1 MVVYFVQSSEGLGR
15 SLPVI
20 AKEAARIMEVLLT
33 EQEKMFQ
40 RQMRDF
46 VEAEIAPYA
55 DEWDKRNELA
65 YEAFEKMASIG
76 LTGLGIPEEYGG
88 QGGSKMDGFIASVE
102 LARASI
108 SVASIFG
115 THMGLALSG
124 LYQYGNEE
132 QRKRFVVPAAK
143 GEKLCAY
150 ALTER
155 EASSDISRMST
166 TARREGDEWVINGEK
181 CFISNGD
188 RADTILLFATVDR
201 QLGNKG
207 ISAFVLEKGMPG
219 FSVGKVED
227 KLGIRAESAAEL
239 MFDDVRIPVANQ
251 IGEIG
256 KGMRIALTILDEG
269 RLDVC
274 GQGVGVASAAL
285 DAAIAY
291 SKQRQQFGQ
300 PISEFQGIQW
310 MMVDMATA
318 VDAAW
323 LLGYRAARIA
333 DSGARFSKEV
343 AEAKLFAANTAMDVT
358 RKALQ
363 IHGGYGYMKDM
374 PLERYY
380 RDAKIL
386 EIYEG
391 TSEVQKLVIARAL
404 LS

>member
-1 MVVYFVQSSEGLGR
+1 M
-15 SLPVI
+15 
-20 AKEAARIMEVLLT
+20 MDVLLT

-46 VEAEIAPYA
+46 VESEITPCA
-55 DEWDKRNELA
+55 DEWDRRNELA
-65 YEAFEKMASIG
+65 FEAFQKMKAVG
-76 LTGLGIPEEYGG
+76 LTGLTIPEEYGG
-88 QGGSKMDGFIASVE
+88 QGGSLMDAFLMSVE

-108 SVASIFG
+108 SVASIIG
-115 THMGLALSG
+115 THLGLALSG
-124 LYQYGNEE
+124 LYRFGSED

-150 ALTER
+150 GLTER

-166 TARREGDEWVINGEK
+166 VARREGDEWVINGAK

-188 RADTILLFATVDR
+188 KADIVLTFATVDKE
-201 QLGNKG
+201 LGSKG
-207 ISAFVLEKGMPG
+207 ITAFVIEKGTPG
-219 FSVGKVED
+219 FTVGKVED
-227 KLGIRAESAAEL
+227 KLGIRAESVAEL

-251 IGEIG
+251 VGEEG
-256 KGMRIALTILDEG
+256 KGMRIALSILDEG
-269 RLDVC
+269 RLDVS

-285 DAAIAY
+285 DAAIEYA
-291 SKQRQQFGQ
+291 KQRHQFGQ

-310 MMVDMATA
+310 MLVDMANE

-323 LLGYRAARIA
+323 LMAYRAARIG
-333 DSGARFSKEV
+333 DGGERFTKEV
-343 AEAKLFAANTAMDVT
+343 AQAKLYSANAAMDVT
-358 RKALQ
+358 RKSLQ
-363 IHGGYGYMKDM
+363 IHGGYGYMKDL
-374 PLERYY
+374 PIERFY

-391 TSEVQKLVIARAL
+391 TSEVQRLVISRAL

>member
-1 MVVYFVQSSEGLGR
+1 
-15 SLPVI
+15 
-20 AKEAARIMEVLLT
+20 MEVLLT
-33 EQEKMFQ
+33 EQERMFQ
-40 RQMRDF
+40 QQMRDF

-55 DEWDKRNELA
+55 DEWDRRNELA

-76 LTGLGIPEEYGG
+76 LAGLTIPEEYGG
-88 QGGSKMDGFIASVE
+88 QGGSMMDGFIASVE
-102 LARASI
+102 FARASI

-115 THMGLALSG
+115 THTGLALSG
-124 LYQYGNEE
+124 MYHYGNEE
-132 QRKRFVVPAAK
+132 QRRRFVVPAAK

-150 ALTER
+150 ALTEH
-155 EASSDISRMST
+155 EASSDISRIST
-166 TARREGDEWVINGEK
+166 TARREGDEWIINGAK

-188 RADTILLFATVDR
+188 TADTILVFATVDK
-201 QLGNKG
+201 QLGSKG
-207 ISAFVLEKGMPG
+207 ITAFVVEKEMPG

-239 MFDDVRIPVANQ
+239 MFDDVRVPDANR

-269 RLDVC
+269 RLDVS

-323 LLGYRAARIA
+323 LLGYRAAKLA
-333 DSGARFSKEV
+333 DSGARFTKEV
-343 AEAKLFAANTAMDVT
+343 AQAKLFAANTAMAVT

-363 IHGGYGYMKDM
+363 IHGGYGYMKDL

-391 TSEVQKLVIARAL
+391 TSEVQKLVISRAL

>member
-1 MVVYFVQSSEGLGR
+1 MD
-15 SLPVI
+15 
-20 AKEAARIMEVLLT
+20 VLLT
-33 EQEKMFQ
+33 EGERMFQ

-46 VEAEIAPYA
+46 VKAEIEPCAA
-55 DEWDKRNELA
+55 EWDRRNELA
-65 YEAFEKMASIG
+65 YEAFEKMAAVG
-76 LTGLGIPEEYGG
+76 LTGLTVPEEYGG
-88 QGGSKMDGFIASVE
+88 QGGSMMDAFLASVE

-108 SVASIFG
+108 SVASIIG
-115 THMGLALSG
+115 THTGLALGG
-124 LYQYGNEE
+124 LYRYGNEE
-132 QRKRFVVPAAK
+132 QRRRFVVPAAK
-143 GEKLCAY
+143 GEKLCSY

-166 TARREGDEWVINGEK
+166 TARRDGDEWVINGAK

-188 RADTILLFATVDR
+188 RADIVLLFATVDR
-201 QLGNKG
+201 QLGQKG
-207 ISAFVLEKGMPG
+207 ITAFAVEKGTPG

-227 KLGIRAESAAEL
+227 KLGIRAESAVEL
-239 MFDDVRIPVANQ
+239 MFDDVRIPVENQ
-251 IGEIG
+251 IGEVG
-256 KGMRIALTILDEG
+256 KGMRIALSILDEG
-269 RLDVC
+269 RLDVS

-291 SKQRQQFGQ
+291 SKERQQFGQ
-300 PISEFQGIQW
+300 PICEFQGIQW
-310 MMVDMATA
+310 MMVDMATQ

-323 LLGYRAARIA
+323 LLAYRAARLA
-333 DSGARFSKEV
+333 DQGQRFSKEV
-343 AEAKLFAANTAMDVT
+343 AEAKLFSANTAMDVT

-363 IHGGYGYMKDM
+363 IHGGYGYMKEL

-391 TSEVQKLVIARAL
+391 TSEVQKLVISRAL

>member
-1 MVVYFVQSSEGLGR
+1 MD
-15 SLPVI
+15 
-20 AKEAARIMEVLLT
+20 VLLT
-33 EQEKMFQ
+33 EQERMFQ
-40 RQMRDF
+40 QQMRDF
-46 VEAEIAPYA
+46 VEAEITPYA
-55 DEWDKRNELA
+55 DEWDRRNELA
-65 YEAFEKMASIG
+65 YEAFQKMASIG
-76 LTGLGIPEEYGG
+76 LAGLTIPEEYGG
-88 QGGSKMDGFIASVE
+88 QGGSMMDAFIASVE
-102 LARASI
+102 FARASI

-115 THMGLALSG
+115 THTGLALSG
-124 LYQYGNEE
+124 MYHYGNEE
-132 QRKRFVVPAAK
+132 QRRRFVVPAAK

-166 TARREGDEWVINGEK
+166 TARREGDEWVVNGAK

-188 RADTILLFATVDR
+188 TADTILVFATVDK
-201 QLGNKG
+201 QLGSKG
-207 ISAFVLEKGMPG
+207 ITAFVLEKGMPG

-239 MFDDVRIPVANQ
+239 MFDDVHVPDANR
-251 IGEIG
+251 IGEVG

-269 RLDVC
+269 RLDVS

-323 LLGYRAARIA
+323 LLGYRAAKLA
-333 DSGARFSKEV
+333 DSGARFTKEV
-343 AEAKLFAANTAMDVT
+343 AQAKLFAANTAMDVT

-363 IHGGYGYMKDM
+363 IHGGYGFMKDL

-391 TSEVQKLVIARAL
+391 TSEVQKLVISRAL

>member
-1 MVVYFVQSSEGLGR
+1 
-15 SLPVI
+15 
-20 AKEAARIMEVLLT
+20 
-33 EQEKMFQ
+33 MFQ

-55 DEWDKRNELA
+55 DEWDRRNELA
-65 YEAFEKMASIG
+65 YEAFQKMASIG
-76 LTGLGIPEEYGG
+76 LAGLTIPEEYGG
-88 QGGSKMDGFIASVE
+88 QGGSMMDSFIASVE
-102 LARASI
+102 FARASI

-115 THMGLALSG
+115 THTGLALSG
-124 LYQYGNEE
+124 LYHYGNEE
-132 QRKRFVVPAAK
+132 QRRRFVVPAAK

-150 ALTER
+150 GLTER

-166 TARREGDEWVINGEK
+166 TARREGDEWIINGAK

-188 RADTILLFATVDR
+188 TADIVLLFATVDK
-201 QLGNKG
+201 QLGSKG
-207 ISAFVLEKGMPG
+207 ITAFVLEKGMPG

-239 MFDDVRIPVANQ
+239 IFDDVHVPAANQ
-251 IGEIG
+251 IGEVG

-269 RLDVC
+269 RLDVS

-323 LLGYRAARIA
+323 LLAYRAAKLA
-333 DSGARFSKEV
+333 DSGARFTKEV

-363 IHGGYGYMKDM
+363 IHGGYGYMKDL

-391 TSEVQKLVIARAL
+391 TSEVQKLVISRAL

>member
-1 MVVYFVQSSEGLGR
+1 
-15 SLPVI
+15 
-20 AKEAARIMEVLLT
+20 MEVLLS
-33 EQEKMFQ
+33 EQERMFQ

-55 DEWDKRNELA
+55 DEWDRRNELA
-65 YEAFEKMASIG
+65 YEAFQKMASIG
-76 LTGLGIPEEYGG
+76 LAGLTIPEEYGG
-88 QGGSKMDGFIASVE
+88 QGGSMMDSFIASVE
-102 LARASI
+102 FARASI

-115 THMGLALSG
+115 THTGLALSG
-124 LYQYGNEE
+124 LYHYGNEE
-132 QRKRFVVPAAK
+132 QRRRFVVPAAK

-150 ALTER
+150 GLTER

-166 TARREGDEWVINGEK
+166 TARREGDEWIINGAK

-188 RADTILLFATVDR
+188 TADIVLLFATVDK
-201 QLGNKG
+201 QLGSKG
-207 ISAFVLEKGMPG
+207 ITAFVLEKGMPG

-239 MFDDVRIPVANQ
+239 IFDDVHVPAANQ
-251 IGEIG
+251 IGEVG

-269 RLDVC
+269 RLDVS

-323 LLGYRAARIA
+323 LLAYRAAKLA
-333 DSGARFSKEV
+333 DSGARFTKEV

-363 IHGGYGYMKDM
+363 IHGGYGYMKDL

-391 TSEVQKLVIARAL
+391 TSEVQKLVISRAL

>member
-1 MVVYFVQSSEGLGR
+1 
-15 SLPVI
+15 
-20 AKEAARIMEVLLT
+20 MEVLLT
-33 EQEKMFQ
+33 EQERMFQ

-55 DEWDKRNELA
+55 DEWDRRNELA
-65 YEAFEKMASIG
+65 YEAFQKMASIG
-76 LTGLGIPEEYGG
+76 LAGLTIPEEYGG
-88 QGGSKMDGFIASVE
+88 QGGSMMDGFIASVE
-102 LARASI
+102 FARASI

-115 THMGLALSG
+115 THTGLALSG
-124 LYQYGNEE
+124 MYHYGNEE
-132 QRKRFVVPAAK
+132 QRRRFVVPAAK

-150 ALTER
+150 ALTEH

-166 TARREGDEWVINGEK
+166 MARREGDEWIINGAK

-188 RADTILLFATVDR
+188 TADTILVFATVDK
-201 QLGNKG
+201 QLGSKG
-207 ISAFVLEKGMPG
+207 ITAFVLEKGMPG

-239 MFDDVRIPVANQ
+239 MFDDVHIPVANQ
-251 IGEIG
+251 IGEVG

-269 RLDVC
+269 RLDVS

-323 LLGYRAARIA
+323 LLGYRAAKLA
-333 DSGARFSKEV
+333 DSGARFTKEV
-343 AEAKLFAANTAMDVT
+343 AQAKLFAANTAMDVT

-363 IHGGYGYMKDM
+363 IHGGYGFMKDL

-391 TSEVQKLVIARAL
+391 TSEVQKLVISRAL

>member
-1 MVVYFVQSSEGLGR
+1 MD
-15 SLPVI
+15 
-20 AKEAARIMEVLLT
+20 VLLT

-46 VEAEIAPYA
+46 VEAEITPYA
-55 DEWDKRNELA
+55 DEWDRRNELA
-65 YEAFEKMASIG
+65 YEAFQKMASIG
-76 LTGLGIPEEYGG
+76 LTGLAIPEEYGG

-124 LYQYGNEE
+124 LYHYGNEE

-150 ALTER
+150 GLTER

-166 TARREGDEWVINGEK
+166 TARREGDEWIINGAK
-181 CFISNGD
+181 CFISNGN
-188 RADTILLFATVDR
+188 RADTVLLFATVDK
-201 QLGNKG
+201 QLGSKG
-207 ISAFVLEKGMPG
+207 ITAFVLEKGMPG

-239 MFDDVRIPVANQ
+239 MFDDVHVPVANQ
-251 IGEIG
+251 IGEVG

-269 RLDVC
+269 RLDVS

-300 PISEFQGIQW
+300 AISEFQGIQW
-310 MMVDMATA
+310 MLVEMATA

-323 LLGYRAARIA
+323 LLGYRAARLA
-333 DSGARFSKEV
+333 DSGERFTKEV

-363 IHGGYGYMKDM
+363 IHGGYGYMKDL

-380 RDAKIL
+380 RDAKII

>member
-1 MVVYFVQSSEGLGR
+1 CAS
-15 SLPVI
+15 
-20 AKEAARIMEVLLT
+20 
-33 EQEKMFQ
+33 
-40 RQMRDF
+40 
-46 VEAEIAPYA
+46 
-55 DEWDKRNELA
+55 EWDRRNELA
-65 YEAFEKMASIG
+65 YEAFEKMAAVG
-76 LTGLGIPEEYGG
+76 LTGLTVPEEYGG
-88 QGGSKMDGFIASVE
+88 QGGSLMDAFLASVE

-108 SVASIFG
+108 SVASIIG
-115 THMGLALSG
+115 THTGLALGG
-124 LYQYGNEE
+124 LYRYGNED
-132 QRKRFVVPAAK
+132 QRRRFVVPAAK
-143 GEKLCAY
+143 GEKLCCY

-155 EASSDISRMST
+155 EASSDISRIST
-166 TARREGDEWVINGEK
+166 TARRDGDEWVINGAK

-188 RADTILLFATVDR
+188 RADIVLLFATVDK

-207 ISAFVLEKGMPG
+207 ITVFVVEKGTPG

-239 MFDDVRIPVANQ
+239 MFDDVRIPVENQ
-251 IGEIG
+251 IGEVG
-256 KGMRIALTILDEG
+256 KGMRIALSILDEG
-269 RLDVC
+269 RLDVS

-291 SKQRQQFGQ
+291 SKERQQFGQ
-300 PISEFQGIQW
+300 AICEFQGIQW
-310 MMVDMATA
+310 MMVDMANQ

-323 LLGYRAARIA
+323 LLAYRAARLA
-333 DSGARFSKEV
+333 DSGERFSKEV
-343 AEAKLFAANTAMDVT
+343 AQAKLFAANTAMDVT

-363 IHGGYGYMKDM
+363 IHGGYGFMKEL

-391 TSEVQKLVIARAL
+391 TSEIQRLVIARAL